1 MIGAQ
6 GGQKIGLK
14 NGKVE
19 AMETKGSAE
28 LTTQAREVSKILQR
42 ARCEQALLRVF
53 DEAST
58 EREDGASPT
67 IESSSPAVL
76 EEIALEVALGAAALI
91 RRRRGELADE
101 HGHVGV
107 VGTKTSEVDPVTEV
121 DQASEKLIVE
131 QLLQRVPG
139 SRVLGEEGG
148 LSSEHSAP
156 GEVLWI
162 VDPIDGT
169 VNFLYGV
176 PAYAVSIA
184 AVVDG
189 QPVAGVVVDVTA
201 REAYVAH
208 AGGPARRL
216 KSDGAGADLLRVEP
230 AEKETE
236 AGKAPGNASDKALGK
251 ALIATGFSYLAEDRR
266 RQAELL
272 TRLLPK
278 VRDIRRIGSAALD
291 LCRVA
296 SGEVD
301 AYFEHGLG
309 PWDHAAGCLIAAR
322 AGAISVAPD
331 YDVTKEAKA
340 LVLAVKPGVARELA
354 ELLVE

>member
-1 MIGAQ
+1 
-6 GGQKIGLK
+6 
-14 NGKVE
+14 
-19 AMETKGSAE
+19 MENTGSASMSAK
-28 LTTQAREVSKILQR
+28 AREVATILQR
-42 ARCEQALLRVF
+42 AESNQAPLRVF
-53 DEAST
+53 DEVSTVGEAGAST
-58 EREDGASPT
+58 REKT
-67 IESSSPAVL
+67 LSPADL
-76 EEIALEVALGAAALI
+76 EAVALEVAREAAVLI

-121 DQASEKLIVE
+121 DQASEKLITE

-139 SRVLGEEGG
+139 SRVLGEESG
-148 LSSEHSAP
+148 LSSEDSAP

-184 AVVDG
+184 AVVNG
-189 QPVAGVVVDVTA
+189 QPVAGVVVDVTGQV
-201 REAYVAH
+201 AYVAH

-216 KSDGAGADLLRVEP
+216 QDSAGSADSSDKAAAVTLRVEP
-230 AEKETE
+230 AEQE
-236 AGKAPGNASDKALGK
+236 AAPGGALGK
-251 ALIATGFSYLAEDRR
+251 ALVATGFSYVAEDRR
-266 RQAELL
+266 RQAERL

-340 LVLAVKPGVARELA
+340 LVLAVKPGVAAELA

>member
-1 MIGAQ
+1 
-6 GGQKIGLK
+6 
-14 NGKVE
+14 
-19 AMETKGSAE
+19 MENTGSASMSAK
-28 LTTQAREVSKILQR
+28 AREVATILQR
-42 ARCEQALLRVF
+42 AESNQAPLRVF
-53 DEAST
+53 DEVSTVGEAGAST
-58 EREDGASPT
+58 REKT
-67 IESSSPAVL
+67 LSPADL
-76 EEIALEVALGAAALI
+76 EAVALEVAREAAVLI

-121 DQASEKLIVE
+121 DQASEKLITE

-139 SRVLGEEGG
+139 SRVLGEESG
-148 LSSEHSAP
+148 LSSEDSAP

-184 AVVDG
+184 AVVNG
-189 QPVAGVVVDVTA
+189 QPVAGVVVDVTGQV
-201 REAYVAH
+201 AYVAH

-216 KSDGAGADLLRVEP
+216 KDIADKAAAVTLRVEP
-230 AEKETE
+230 AEQE
-236 AGKAPGNASDKALGK
+236 AAPGGALGK
-251 ALIATGFSYLAEDRR
+251 ALVATGFSYVAEDRR
-266 RQAELL
+266 RQAERL

-331 YDVTKEAKA
+331 YDVTKEEKA
-340 LVLAVKPGVARELA
+340 LVLAVKPGVAAELA

>member
-1 MIGAQ
+1 
-6 GGQKIGLK
+6 
-14 NGKVE
+14 
-19 AMETKGSAE
+19 MENTGSASMSAK
-28 LTTQAREVSKILQR
+28 AREVATILQR
-42 ARCEQALLRVF
+42 AESNQAPLRVF
-53 DEAST
+53 DEVSTAGEAGAST
-58 EREDGASPT
+58 REKT
-67 IESSSPAVL
+67 LSPADL
-76 EEIALEVALGAAALI
+76 EAVALEVAREAAVLI

-121 DQASEKLIVE
+121 DQASEKLITE

-139 SRVLGEEGG
+139 SRVLGEESG
-148 LSSEHSAP
+148 LSSEDSAP

-169 VNFLYGV
+169 VNFLYGI

-184 AVVDG
+184 AVVNG
-189 QPVAGVVVDVTA
+189 QPVAGVVVDVTGQV
-201 REAYVAH
+201 AYVAH

-216 KSDGAGADLLRVEP
+216 QDSAGSADSSDKAAAVTLRVEP
-230 AEKETE
+230 AEQE
-236 AGKAPGNASDKALGK
+236 AAPGGALGK
-251 ALIATGFSYLAEDRR
+251 ALVATGFSYVAEDRR
-266 RQAELL
+266 RQAERL
-272 TRLLPK
+272 TRLLPQ

-340 LVLAVKPGVARELA
+340 LVLAVKPGVAAELA

>member
-1 MIGAQ
+1 
-6 GGQKIGLK
+6 
-14 NGKVE
+14 
-19 AMETKGSAE
+19 MENTGSASMSAK
-28 LTTQAREVSKILQR
+28 AREVATILQR
-42 ARCEQALLRVF
+42 AESNQAPLRVF
-53 DEAST
+53 DEVSTAGEAGAST
-58 EREDGASPT
+58 RGKT
-67 IESSSPAVL
+67 LSPADL
-76 EEIALEVALGAAALI
+76 EAVALEVAREAAVLI

-121 DQASEKLIVE
+121 DQASEKLITE

-139 SRVLGEEGG
+139 SRVLGEESG
-148 LSSEHSAP
+148 LSSEDSAP

-184 AVVDG
+184 AVVNG
-189 QPVAGVVVDVTA
+189 QPVAGVVVDVTGQV
-201 REAYVAH
+201 AYVAH

-216 KSDGAGADLLRVEP
+216 KDIADKAAAVTLRVEP
-230 AEKETE
+230 AEQE
-236 AGKAPGNASDKALGK
+236 AAPGGALGK
-251 ALIATGFSYLAEDRR
+251 ALVATGFSYVAEDRR
-266 RQAELL
+266 RQAERL

-331 YDVTKEAKA
+331 YDVTKEEKA
-340 LVLAVKPGVARELA
+340 LVLAVKPGVAAELA

>member
-1 MIGAQ
+1 MEA
-6 GGQKIGLK
+6 KGLT
-14 NGKVE
+14 E
-19 AMETKGSAE
+19 LSA
-28 LTTQAREVSKILQR
+28 QAREVTAILQR
-42 ARCEQALLRVF
+42 AQSEQAPLRVF

-58 EREDGASPT
+58 AGEAAASPR
-67 IESSSPAVL
+67 ESSFSPADL
-76 EEIALEVALGAAALI
+76 EEISLEVALEAAALI

-107 VGTKTSEVDPVTEV
+107 MGTKTSEVDPVTEV
-121 DQASEKLIVE
+121 DQTSEKLIAE

-139 SRVLGEEGG
+139 SRVLGEESG
-148 LSSEHSAP
+148 LSSEKSES

-184 AVVDG
+184 AVIDG

-201 REAYVAH
+201 RTAFVAH
-208 AGGPARRL
+208 AGGPARRIVTDRG
-216 KSDGAGADLLRVEP
+216 DGADIDGGDADSVEVLRVEP
-230 AEKETE
+230 AEREEE
-236 AGKAPGNASDKALGK
+236 AGEAPGQGISK

-266 RQAELL
+266 RQAERL
-272 TRLLPK
+272 TRILPK

-331 YDVTKEAKA
+331 YDVMKEAKA
-340 LVLAVKPGVARELA
+340 LVLAVKPGVATELA
-354 ELLVE
+354 ELLVD

>member
-1 MIGAQ
+1 
-6 GGQKIGLK
+6 
-14 NGKVE
+14 
-19 AMETKGSAE
+19 MENTGSASMSAK
-28 LTTQAREVSKILQR
+28 ARKVATILQR
-42 ARCEQALLRVF
+42 AESNQAPLRVF
-53 DEAST
+53 DEVSTAGEAGAST
-58 EREDGASPT
+58 REKT
-67 IESSSPAVL
+67 LSPADL
-76 EEIALEVALGAAALI
+76 EAVALEVARETAVLI

-121 DQASEKLIVE
+121 DQASEKLITE

-139 SRVLGEEGG
+139 SRVLGEESG
-148 LSSEHSAP
+148 LSSEDSAP

-184 AVVDG
+184 AVVNG
-189 QPVAGVVVDVTA
+189 QPVAGVVVDVTGQV
-201 REAYVAH
+201 AYVAH

-216 KSDGAGADLLRVEP
+216 KDIADKAAAVTLRVEP
-230 AEKETE
+230 AEQE
-236 AGKAPGNASDKALGK
+236 AAPGGALGK
-251 ALIATGFSYLAEDRR
+251 ALVATGFSYVAEDRR
-266 RQAELL
+266 RQAERL
-272 TRLLPK
+272 TRLLPQ

-340 LVLAVKPGVARELA
+340 LVLAVKPGVAAELA

>member
-1 MIGAQ
+1 
-6 GGQKIGLK
+6 
-14 NGKVE
+14 
-19 AMETKGSAE
+19 MENTGSASMSAK
-28 LTTQAREVSKILQR
+28 AREVATILQR
-42 ARCEQALLRVF
+42 AESNQAPLRVF
-53 DEAST
+53 DEVSTAGEAGAST
-58 EREDGASPT
+58 REKT
-67 IESSSPAVL
+67 LSPADL
-76 EEIALEVALGAAALI
+76 EAVALEVAREAAVLI

-121 DQASEKLIVE
+121 DQASEKLITE

-139 SRVLGEEGG
+139 SRVLGEESG
-148 LSSEHSAP
+148 LSSEDSAP

-184 AVVDG
+184 AVVNG
-189 QPVAGVVVDVTA
+189 QPVAGVVVDVTGQV
-201 REAYVAH
+201 AYVAH

-216 KSDGAGADLLRVEP
+216 KDIADKAAAVTLRVEP
-230 AEKETE
+230 AEQE
-236 AGKAPGNASDKALGK
+236 AAPGGALGK
-251 ALIATGFSYLAEDRR
+251 ALVATGFSYVAEDRR
-266 RQAELL
+266 RQAERL

-331 YDVTKEAKA
+331 YDVTKEEKA
-340 LVLAVKPGVARELA
+340 LVLAVKPGVAAELA

>member
-1 MIGAQ
+1 M
-6 GGQKIGLK
+6 
-14 NGKVE
+14 
-19 AMETKGSAE
+19 SAK
-28 LTTQAREVSKILQR
+28 ARDVAAILQR
-42 ARCEQALLRVF
+42 AQSEQAPLRVF
-53 DEAST
+53 DEVSTAGEAGAST
-58 EREDGASPT
+58 RERT
-67 IESSSPAVL
+67 FSPADL
-76 EEIALEVALGAAALI
+76 EAVALEVAREAAVLI

-121 DQASEKLIVE
+121 DQASEKLITE

-139 SRVLGEEGG
+139 SRVLGEESG
-148 LSSEHSAP
+148 LSSEDSAP

-184 AVVDG
+184 AVVDE
-189 QPVAGVVVDVTA
+189 QPVAGVVVDVTGQV
-201 REAYVAH
+201 AYVAH

-216 KSDGAGADLLRVEP
+216 KDIADKAAAVTLRVEP
-230 AEKETE
+230 AEQE
-236 AGKAPGNASDKALGK
+236 AAPGGALGK
-251 ALIATGFSYLAEDRR
+251 ALVATGFSYVAEDRR
-266 RQAELL
+266 RQAERL
-272 TRLLPK
+272 TRLLPQ

-340 LVLAVKPGVARELA
+340 LVLAVKPGVAAELA

>member
-1 MIGAQ
+1 
-6 GGQKIGLK
+6 
-14 NGKVE
+14 
-19 AMETKGSAE
+19 METTGSASMSAK
-28 LTTQAREVSKILQR
+28 ARDVAAILQR
-42 ARCEQALLRVF
+42 AQSEQALLRVF
-53 DEAST
+53 DEVSTAGEAGAST
-58 EREDGASPT
+58 RERT
-67 IESSSPAVL
+67 FSPADL
-76 EEIALEVALGAAALI
+76 EAVALEVAREAAVLI

-121 DQASEKLIVE
+121 DQASEKLITE

-139 SRVLGEEGG
+139 SRVLGEESG
-148 LSSEHSAP
+148 LSSEDSAP

-184 AVVDG
+184 AVVDE
-189 QPVAGVVVDVTA
+189 QPVAGVVVDVTGQV
-201 REAYVAH
+201 AYVAH

-216 KSDGAGADLLRVEP
+216 KDIADKAAAVTLRVEP
-230 AEKETE
+230 AEQE
-236 AGKAPGNASDKALGK
+236 AAPGGALGK
-251 ALIATGFSYLAEDRR
+251 ALVATGFSYVAEDRR
-266 RQAELL
+266 RQAERL
-272 TRLLPK
+272 TRLLPQ

-340 LVLAVKPGVARELA
+340 LVLAVKPGVAAELA

>member
-1 MIGAQ
+1 MI
-6 GGQKIGLK
+6 K

-19 AMETKGSAE
+19 SMETTGSAS
-28 LTTQAREVSKILQR
+28 LSAKARDVAAILQW
-42 ARCEQALLRVF
+42 AQSEQAPLRVF
-53 DEAST
+53 DEVSTAGEAGAST
-58 EREDGASPT
+58 REKT
-67 IESSSPAVL
+67 LSPADL
-76 EEIALEVALGAAALI
+76 EAVALEVAREAAVLI

-121 DQASEKLIVE
+121 DQASEKLIAE

-148 LSSEHSAP
+148 LSREASGS

-189 QPVAGVVVDVTA
+189 QPVAGVVVDVTGQV
-201 REAYVAH
+201 AYVAH

-216 KSDGAGADLLRVEP
+216 KESADNAAADTLRVEP
-230 AEKETE
+230 AEQEV
-236 AGKAPGNASDKALGK
+236 APGGALGK
-251 ALIATGFSYLAEDRR
+251 ALIATGFSYVAEDRR
-266 RQAELL
+266 RQAERL
-272 TRLLPK
+272 TRLLPQ

-331 YDVTKEAKA
+331 YDVPKEAKA
-340 LVLAVKPGVARELA
+340 LVLAAKPGVAAELA

>member
-1 MIGAQ
+1 MI
-6 GGQKIGLK
+6 K

-19 AMETKGSAE
+19 GMETMGSAN
-28 LTTQAREVSKILQR
+28 LSAKARDVATILQR
-42 ARCEQALLRVF
+42 AQSEQAPLRVF
-53 DEAST
+53 DEVSTTGEAGAST
-58 EREDGASPT
+58 RKKT
-67 IESSSPAVL
+67 FSPADL
-76 EEIALEVALGAAALI
+76 EAVALDVGLEAAALI
-91 RRRRGELADE
+91 RRRRGELADQ

-121 DQASEKLIVE
+121 DQASEQLIVE
-131 QLLQRVPG
+131 QLLARVPG

-148 LSSEHSAP
+148 LSSEAGGP

-201 REAYVAH
+201 QVAYVAH
-208 AGGPARRL
+208 AGGAARRL
-216 KSDGAGADLLRVEP
+216 KTGGADSADSADSADLLRVES
-230 AEKETE
+230 AEQGAET
-236 AGKAPGNASDKALGK
+236 GKAPGEALGK
-251 ALIATGFSYLAEDRR
+251 ALVATGFSYVAEDRR
-266 RQAELL
+266 CQAQRL
-272 TRLLPK
+272 TRLLPN

-331 YDVTKEAKA
+331 YGVTKEAKA
-340 LVLAVKPGVARELA
+340 LVLAVKPGVAAELA

>member
-1 MIGAQ
+1 M
-6 GGQKIGLK
+6 
-14 NGKVE
+14 
-19 AMETKGSAE
+19 SAK
-28 LTTQAREVSKILQR
+28 AREVATIFQR
-42 ARCEQALLRVF
+42 AESNQAPLRVF
-53 DEAST
+53 DEVSTAGEAGAST
-58 EREDGASPT
+58 REKT
-67 IESSSPAVL
+67 LSPADL
-76 EEIALEVALGAAALI
+76 EAVALEVARETAVLI

-121 DQASEKLIVE
+121 DQASEKLITE

-139 SRVLGEEGG
+139 SRVLGEESG
-148 LSSEHSAP
+148 LSSEDSAP

-184 AVVDG
+184 AVVNG
-189 QPVAGVVVDVTA
+189 QPVAGVVVDVTGQV
-201 REAYVAH
+201 AYVAH

-216 KSDGAGADLLRVEP
+216 KDIADKAAAVTLRVEP
-230 AEKETE
+230 AEQE
-236 AGKAPGNASDKALGK
+236 AAPGGALGK
-251 ALIATGFSYLAEDRR
+251 ALVATGFSYVAEDRR
-266 RQAELL
+266 RQAERL

-331 YDVTKEAKA
+331 YDVTKEEKA
-340 LVLAVKPGVARELA
+340 LVLAVKPGVAAELA

>member
-1 MIGAQ
+1 
-6 GGQKIGLK
+6 
-14 NGKVE
+14 
-19 AMETKGSAE
+19 MENTGSASMSAK
-28 LTTQAREVSKILQR
+28 AREVATILQR
-42 ARCEQALLRVF
+42 AESNQAPLRVF
-53 DEAST
+53 DEVSTAGEAGAST
-58 EREDGASPT
+58 REKT
-67 IESSSPAVL
+67 LSPADL
-76 EEIALEVALGAAALI
+76 EAVALEVAREAAVLI

-121 DQASEKLIVE
+121 DQASEKLITE

-139 SRVLGEEGG
+139 SRVLGEESG
-148 LSSEHSAP
+148 LSSEDSAP

-184 AVVDG
+184 AVVNG
-189 QPVAGVVVDVTA
+189 QPVAGVVVDVTGQV
-201 REAYVAH
+201 AYVAH

-216 KSDGAGADLLRVEP
+216 KDSADKAAAVTLRVEP
-230 AEKETE
+230 AEQE
-236 AGKAPGNASDKALGK
+236 AAPGGALGK
-251 ALIATGFSYLAEDRR
+251 ALVATGFSYVAEDRR
-266 RQAELL
+266 RQAERL
-272 TRLLPK
+272 TRLLPE

-340 LVLAVKPGVARELA
+340 LVLAVKPGVAAELA

>member
-1 MIGAQ
+1 MI
-6 GGQKIGLK
+6 K

-19 AMETKGSAE
+19 TMETTGSAK
-28 LTTQAREVSKILQR
+28 LSAKSRDVAMILQR
-42 ARCEQALLRVF
+42 AQSEQAPLRVF
-53 DEAST
+53 DEVSTAGEARAST
-58 EREDGASPT
+58 REKT
-67 IESSSPAVL
+67 LSPADL
-76 EEIALEVALGAAALI
+76 EAVALDVGLEAATLI

-101 HGHVGV
+101 HGYVGV

-131 QLLQRVPG
+131 QLLARVPG

-148 LSSEHSAP
+148 LNREAGDP
-156 GEVLWI
+156 GEILWI

-201 REAYVAH
+201 QVAFVAH
-208 AGGPARRL
+208 AGGSARRL
-216 KSDGAGADLLRVEP
+216 KTDGAVSADSGDLLRVESAKQG
-230 AEKETE
+230 AET
-236 AGKAPGNASDKALGK
+236 GK
-251 ALIATGFSYLAEDRR
+251 ALVATGFSYVAEDRR
-266 RQAELL
+266 RQAERL

-331 YDVTKEAKA
+331 YDVTKEEKA
-340 LVLAVKPGVARELA
+340 LVLAVKPGVAVELA
-354 ELLVE
+354 ELLME

>member
-1 MIGAQ
+1 MI
-6 GGQKIGLK
+6 K

-19 AMETKGSAE
+19 GMETMGSAN
-28 LTTQAREVSKILQR
+28 LSAKASDVAAILQR
-42 ARCEQALLRVF
+42 AQSGQAPLRVF
-53 DEAST
+53 DEVST
-58 EREDGASPT
+58 TEEAGASIRKKT
-67 IESSSPAVL
+67 FSPADL
-76 EEIALEVALGAAALI
+76 EAVALDVGLEAAALI
-91 RRRRGELADE
+91 RRRRGELADQ

-121 DQASEKLIVE
+121 DQVSEQLIVE
-131 QLLQRVPG
+131 QLLARVPG

-148 LSSEHSAP
+148 LSSEAGGP

-201 REAYVAH
+201 QVAYVAH
-208 AGGPARRL
+208 AGGSARRL
-216 KSDGAGADLLRVEP
+216 KTGGADSADNADLLRVES
-230 AEKETE
+230 AEQGAETD
-236 AGKAPGNASDKALGK
+236 KAPGEALGK
-251 ALIATGFSYLAEDRR
+251 ALVATGFSYVAEDRR
-266 RQAELL
+266 CQAERL

-331 YDVTKEAKA
+331 YGVTKEAKA
-340 LVLAVKPGVARELA
+340 LVLAAKPGVAAELA
-354 ELLVE
+354 QLLVE

>member
-1 MIGAQ
+1 
-6 GGQKIGLK
+6 
-14 NGKVE
+14 
-19 AMETKGSAE
+19 MENTGSASMSAK
-28 LTTQAREVSKILQR
+28 AREVATILQR
-42 ARCEQALLRVF
+42 AESNQAPLRVF
-53 DEAST
+53 DEVSTAGEAGAST
-58 EREDGASPT
+58 RGKT
-67 IESSSPAVL
+67 LSPADL
-76 EEIALEVALGAAALI
+76 EAVALEVAREAAVLI

-107 VGTKTSEVDPVTEV
+107 VETKTSEVDPVTEV
-121 DQASEKLIVE
+121 DQASEKVITE

-139 SRVLGEEGG
+139 SRVLGEESG
-148 LSSEHSAP
+148 LSSEDSAP

-184 AVVDG
+184 AVVDE
-189 QPVAGVVVDVTA
+189 QPVAGVVVDVTGQV
-201 REAYVAH
+201 AYVAH

-216 KSDGAGADLLRVEP
+216 KDIADKAAAVTLRVEP
-230 AEKETE
+230 AEQE
-236 AGKAPGNASDKALGK
+236 AAPGGALGK
-251 ALIATGFSYLAEDRR
+251 ALVATGFSYVAEDRR
-266 RQAELL
+266 RQAERL
-272 TRLLPK
+272 TRLLPQ

-291 LCRVA
+291 LCRAA

-340 LVLAVKPGVARELA
+340 LVMAVKPGVAAELA

>member
-1 MIGAQ
+1 
-6 GGQKIGLK
+6 
-14 NGKVE
+14 
-19 AMETKGSAE
+19 METTGSASMSAK
-28 LTTQAREVSKILQR
+28 ARDVAAILQR
-42 ARCEQALLRVF
+42 AQSEQAPLRVF
-53 DEAST
+53 DEVSTAGEAGAST
-58 EREDGASPT
+58 RERT
-67 IESSSPAVL
+67 FSPADL
-76 EEIALEVALGAAALI
+76 EAVALEVAREAAVLI

-121 DQASEKLIVE
+121 DQASEKLITE

-139 SRVLGEEGG
+139 SRVLGEESG
-148 LSSEHSAP
+148 LSSEDSAP

-184 AVVDG
+184 AVVNG
-189 QPVAGVVVDVTA
+189 QPVAGVVVDVTGQV
-201 REAYVAH
+201 AYVAH

-216 KSDGAGADLLRVEP
+216 KDIADKAAAVTLRVEP
-230 AEKETE
+230 AEQE
-236 AGKAPGNASDKALGK
+236 AAPGGALGK
-251 ALIATGFSYLAEDRR
+251 ALVATGFSYVAEDRR
-266 RQAELL
+266 RQAERL
-272 TRLLPK
+272 TRLLPQ

-340 LVLAVKPGVARELA
+340 LVLAVKPGVAAELA

>member
-1 MIGAQ
+1 
-6 GGQKIGLK
+6 
-14 NGKVE
+14 
-19 AMETKGSAE
+19 MENTGSASMSAK
-28 LTTQAREVSKILQR
+28 ARKVATILQR
-42 ARCEQALLRVF
+42 AESNQAPLRVF
-53 DEAST
+53 DEVSTAGEAGAST
-58 EREDGASPT
+58 REKT
-67 IESSSPAVL
+67 LSPADL
-76 EEIALEVALGAAALI
+76 EAVALEVAREAAVLI

-121 DQASEKLIVE
+121 DQASEKVITE

-139 SRVLGEEGG
+139 SRVLGEESG
-148 LSSEHSAP
+148 LSSEDSAP

-184 AVVDG
+184 AVVNG
-189 QPVAGVVVDVTA
+189 QPVAGVVVDVTGQV
-201 REAYVAH
+201 AYVAH

-216 KSDGAGADLLRVEP
+216 KDSADKAAAVTLRVEP
-230 AEKETE
+230 AEQE
-236 AGKAPGNASDKALGK
+236 AAPGGALGK
-251 ALIATGFSYLAEDRR
+251 ALVATGFSYVAEDRR
-266 RQAELL
+266 RQAERL
-272 TRLLPK
+272 TRLLPQ

-340 LVLAVKPGVARELA
+340 LVLAVKPGVAAELA

>member
-1 MIGAQ
+1 M
-6 GGQKIGLK
+6 
-14 NGKVE
+14 
-19 AMETKGSAE
+19 SAK
-28 LTTQAREVSKILQR
+28 AREVATIFQ
-42 ARCEQALLRVF
+42 QAESNQAPLRVF
-53 DEAST
+53 DEVSTAGEAGAST
-58 EREDGASPT
+58 REKT
-67 IESSSPAVL
+67 LSPADL
-76 EEIALEVALGAAALI
+76 EAVALEVAREAAVLI

-121 DQASEKLIVE
+121 DQASEKVITE

-139 SRVLGEEGG
+139 SRVLGEESG
-148 LSSEHSAP
+148 LSSEDSAP

-184 AVVDG
+184 AVVDE
-189 QPVAGVVVDVTA
+189 QPVAGVVVDVTGQV
-201 REAYVAH
+201 AYVAH

-216 KSDGAGADLLRVEP
+216 QDIADKAAAVTLRVEP
-230 AEKETE
+230 AEQEV
-236 AGKAPGNASDKALGK
+236 APGGALGK
-251 ALIATGFSYLAEDRR
+251 ALVATGFSYVAEDRR
-266 RQAELL
+266 RQAERL
-272 TRLLPK
+272 TRLLPQ

-340 LVLAVKPGVARELA
+340 LVLAVKPGVAAELA

>member
-1 MIGAQ
+1 MI
-6 GGQKIGLK
+6 K

-19 AMETKGSAE
+19 TMETTGSAN
-28 LTTQAREVSKILQR
+28 LSAQAREVAAILQQAQPER
-42 ARCEQALLRVF
+42 ATLRVF
-53 DEAST
+53 DEVST
-58 EREDGASPT
+58 AGEAGASQN
-67 IESSSPAVL
+67 EKNLSPADL
-76 EEIALEVALGAAALI
+76 EETALEVALEAAALI
-91 RRRRGELADE
+91 RRRRSELADE

-121 DQASEKLIVE
+121 DQASENLIME
-131 QLLQRVPG
+131 QLLARVPG
-139 SRVLGEEGG
+139 ACVLGEEGG
-148 LSSEHSAP
+148 LSREASGP
-156 GEVLWI
+156 GEILWI

-201 REAYVAH
+201 QVAYVAH
-208 AGGPARRL
+208 AGGTARRWKANATGVDTL
-216 KSDGAGADLLRVEP
+216 IVEP
-230 AEKETE
+230 VERA
-236 AGKAPGNASDKALGK
+236 AAPDRALGK
-251 ALIATGFSYLAEDRR
+251 ALVATGFSYVAEDRR
-266 RQAELL
+266 RQAERL

-331 YDVTKEAKA
+331 YDVTKEEKA
-340 LVLAVKPGVARELA
+340 LVLAVKPGVAAELA

>member
-1 MIGAQ
+1 
-6 GGQKIGLK
+6 
-14 NGKVE
+14 
-19 AMETKGSAE
+19 MENTGSASMSAK
-28 LTTQAREVSKILQR
+28 AREVATIFQR
-42 ARCEQALLRVF
+42 AESNQAPLRVF
-53 DEAST
+53 DEVSTAGEAGAST
-58 EREDGASPT
+58 REKT
-67 IESSSPAVL
+67 LSPADL
-76 EEIALEVALGAAALI
+76 EAVALEVAREAAVLI

-121 DQASEKLIVE
+121 DQASEKVITE

-139 SRVLGEEGG
+139 SRVLGEESG
-148 LSSEHSAP
+148 LSSEDSAP

-184 AVVDG
+184 AVVDE
-189 QPVAGVVVDVTA
+189 QPVAGVVVDVTGQV
-201 REAYVAH
+201 AYVAH

-216 KSDGAGADLLRVEP
+216 QDIADKAAAVTLRVEP
-230 AEKETE
+230 AEQEV
-236 AGKAPGNASDKALGK
+236 APGGALGK
-251 ALIATGFSYLAEDRR
+251 ALVATGFSYVAEDRR
-266 RQAELL
+266 RQAERL
-272 TRLLPK
+272 TRLLPQ

-331 YDVTKEAKA
+331 YDVTKEEKA
-340 LVLAVKPGVARELA
+340 LVLAVKPGVAAELA

>member
-1 MIGAQ
+1 MSTAG
-6 GGQKIGLK
+6 
-14 NGKVE
+14 E
-19 AMETKGSAE
+19 AG
-28 LTTQAREVSKILQR
+28 
-42 ARCEQALLRVF
+42 
-53 DEAST
+53 AST
-58 EREDGASPT
+58 REKT
-67 IESSSPAVL
+67 LSPADL
-76 EEIALEVALGAAALI
+76 EAVALEVARETAVLI

-121 DQASEKLIVE
+121 DQASEKLITE

-139 SRVLGEEGG
+139 SRVLGEESG
-148 LSSEHSAP
+148 LSSEDSAP

-184 AVVDG
+184 AVVNG
-189 QPVAGVVVDVTA
+189 QPVAGVVVDVTGQV
-201 REAYVAH
+201 AYVAH

-216 KSDGAGADLLRVEP
+216 KDIADKAAAVTLRVEP
-230 AEKETE
+230 AEQE
-236 AGKAPGNASDKALGK
+236 AAPGGALGK
-251 ALIATGFSYLAEDRR
+251 ALVATGFSYVAEDRR
-266 RQAELL
+266 RQAERL

-331 YDVTKEAKA
+331 YDVTKEEKA
-340 LVLAVKPGVARELA
+340 LVLAVKPGVAAELA

>member
-1 MIGAQ
+1 MSA
-6 GGQKIGLK
+6 KAR
-14 NGKVE
+14 KV
-19 AMETKGSAE
+19 AT
-28 LTTQAREVSKILQR
+28 ILQR
-42 ARCEQALLRVF
+42 AESNQAPLRVF
-53 DEAST
+53 DEVSTAGEAGAST
-58 EREDGASPT
+58 REKT
-67 IESSSPAVL
+67 LSPADL
-76 EEIALEVALGAAALI
+76 EAVALEVARETAVLI

-121 DQASEKLIVE
+121 DQASEKLITE

-139 SRVLGEEGG
+139 SRVLGEESG
-148 LSSEHSAP
+148 LSSEDSAP

-184 AVVDG
+184 AVVNG
-189 QPVAGVVVDVTA
+189 QPVAGVVVDVTGQV
-201 REAYVAH
+201 AYVAH

-216 KSDGAGADLLRVEP
+216 KDIADKAAAVTLRVEP
-230 AEKETE
+230 AEQE
-236 AGKAPGNASDKALGK
+236 AAPGGALGK
-251 ALIATGFSYLAEDRR
+251 ALVATGFSYVAEDRR
-266 RQAELL
+266 RQAERL
-272 TRLLPK
+272 TRLLPQ

-340 LVLAVKPGVARELA
+340 LVLAVKPGVAAELA

>member
-1 MIGAQ
+1 M
-6 GGQKIGLK
+6 
-14 NGKVE
+14 
-19 AMETKGSAE
+19 
-28 LTTQAREVSKILQR
+28 
-42 ARCEQALLRVF
+42 
-53 DEAST
+53 
-58 EREDGASPT
+58 
-67 IESSSPAVL
+67 
-76 EEIALEVALGAAALI
+76 
-91 RRRRGELADE
+91 
-101 HGHVGV
+101 
-107 VGTKTSEVDPVTEV
+107 
-121 DQASEKLIVE
+121 
-131 QLLQRVPG
+131 
-139 SRVLGEEGG
+139 LGEESG
-148 LSSEHSAP
+148 LSSEDSAP

-184 AVVDG
+184 AVVNG
-189 QPVAGVVVDVTA
+189 QPVAGVVVDVTGQV
-201 REAYVAH
+201 AYVAH

-216 KSDGAGADLLRVEP
+216 KDIADKAAAVTLRVEP
-230 AEKETE
+230 AEQE
-236 AGKAPGNASDKALGK
+236 AAPGGALGK
-251 ALIATGFSYLAEDRR
+251 ALVATGFSYVAEDRR
-266 RQAELL
+266 RQAERL
-272 TRLLPK
+272 TRLLPQ

-340 LVLAVKPGVARELA
+340 LVLAVKPGVAAELA

>member
-1 MIGAQ
+1 
-6 GGQKIGLK
+6 
-14 NGKVE
+14 
-19 AMETKGSAE
+19 MENTGSASMSAK
-28 LTTQAREVSKILQR
+28 AREVATILQR
-42 ARCEQALLRVF
+42 AESNQAPLRVF
-53 DEAST
+53 DEVSTVGEAGAST
-58 EREDGASPT
+58 RGKT
-67 IESSSPAVL
+67 LSPADL
-76 EEIALEVALGAAALI
+76 EAVALEVAREAAVLI

-121 DQASEKLIVE
+121 DQASEKLITE

-139 SRVLGEEGG
+139 SRVLGEESG
-148 LSSEHSAP
+148 LSSEDSAP

-184 AVVDG
+184 AVVNG
-189 QPVAGVVVDVTA
+189 QPVAGVVVDVTGQV
-201 REAYVAH
+201 AYVAH

-216 KSDGAGADLLRVEP
+216 KDIADKAAAVTLRVEP
-230 AEKETE
+230 AEQE
-236 AGKAPGNASDKALGK
+236 AAPGGALGK
-251 ALIATGFSYLAEDRR
+251 ALVATGFSYVAEDRR
-266 RQAELL
+266 RQAERL

-331 YDVTKEAKA
+331 YDVTKEEKA
-340 LVLAVKPGVARELA
+340 LVLAVKPGVAAELA

>member
-1 MIGAQ
+1 MI
-6 GGQKIGLK
+6 K

-19 AMETKGSAE
+19 SMETTGSASMSAK
-28 LTTQAREVSKILQR
+28 ARDVAAILQR
-42 ARCEQALLRVF
+42 AQSEQAPLRVF
-53 DEAST
+53 DEVSTAGEAGAST
-58 EREDGASPT
+58 RERT
-67 IESSSPAVL
+67 FSPADL
-76 EEIALEVALGAAALI
+76 EAVALEVAREAAVLI
-91 RRRRGELADE
+91 RRRRGELVDE

-131 QLLQRVPG
+131 QLLARVPG

-148 LSSEHSAP
+148 LSREASGP

-184 AVVDG
+184 AVVDE

-201 REAYVAH
+201 QVAYVAH

-216 KSDGAGADLLRVEP
+216 KTGSADRLRVEP
-230 AEKETE
+230 AEREAET
-236 AGKAPGNASDKALGK
+236 GSAPGQAADKALGK
-251 ALIATGFSYLAEDRR
+251 ALIATGFSYVAEDRR
-266 RQAELL
+266 RQAERL
-272 TRLLPK
+272 TRLLPE

-331 YDVTKEAKA
+331 YDVPKEAKA
-340 LVLAVKPGVARELA
+340 LVLAAKPGVAAELA

>member
-1 MIGAQ
+1 
-6 GGQKIGLK
+6 
-14 NGKVE
+14 
-19 AMETKGSAE
+19 MENTGSASMSAK
-28 LTTQAREVSKILQR
+28 AREVATILQR
-42 ARCEQALLRVF
+42 AESNQAPLRVF
-53 DEAST
+53 DEVSTAGEAGAST
-58 EREDGASPT
+58 RGKT
-67 IESSSPAVL
+67 LSPADL
-76 EEIALEVALGAAALI
+76 EAVALEVAREAAVLI

-107 VGTKTSEVDPVTEV
+107 VGTKTSEGDPVTEV
-121 DQASEKLIVE
+121 DQASEKLITE

-139 SRVLGEEGG
+139 SRVLGEESG
-148 LSSEHSAP
+148 LSSEDSAP

-184 AVVDG
+184 AVVNG
-189 QPVAGVVVDVTA
+189 QPVAGVVVDVTGQV
-201 REAYVAH
+201 AYVAH

-216 KSDGAGADLLRVEP
+216 KDIADKAAAVTLRVEP
-230 AEKETE
+230 AEQE
-236 AGKAPGNASDKALGK
+236 AAPGGALGK
-251 ALIATGFSYLAEDRR
+251 ALVATGFSYVAEDRR
-266 RQAELL
+266 RQAERL

-331 YDVTKEAKA
+331 YDVTKEEKA
-340 LVLAVKPGVARELA
+340 LVLAVKPGVAAELA

>member
-1 MIGAQ
+1 
-6 GGQKIGLK
+6 
-14 NGKVE
+14 
-19 AMETKGSAE
+19 METTGSASMSAK
-28 LTTQAREVSKILQR
+28 ARDVAAILQR
-42 ARCEQALLRVF
+42 AQSEQAPLRVF
-53 DEAST
+53 DEVSTAGEAGAST
-58 EREDGASPT
+58 RERT
-67 IESSSPAVL
+67 FSPADL
-76 EEIALEVALGAAALI
+76 EAVALEVAREAAVLI

-121 DQASEKLIVE
+121 DQASEKLITE

-139 SRVLGEEGG
+139 SRVLGEESG
-148 LSSEHSAP
+148 LSSEDSAP

-184 AVVDG
+184 AVVDE
-189 QPVAGVVVDVTA
+189 QPVAGVVVDVTGQV
-201 REAYVAH
+201 AYVAH

-216 KSDGAGADLLRVEP
+216 KDIADKAAAVTLRVEP
-230 AEKETE
+230 AEQE
-236 AGKAPGNASDKALGK
+236 AAPGGALGK
-251 ALIATGFSYLAEDRR
+251 ALVATGFSYVAEDRR
-266 RQAELL
+266 RQAERL
-272 TRLLPK
+272 TRLLPQ

-340 LVLAVKPGVARELA
+340 LVLAVKPGVAAELA

>member
-1 MIGAQ
+1 
-6 GGQKIGLK
+6 
-14 NGKVE
+14 
-19 AMETKGSAE
+19 MENTGSASMSAK
-28 LTTQAREVSKILQR
+28 AREVATILQR
-42 ARCEQALLRVF
+42 AESNQAPLRVF
-53 DEAST
+53 DEVSTAGEAGAST
-58 EREDGASPT
+58 REKT
-67 IESSSPAVL
+67 LSPADL
-76 EEIALEVALGAAALI
+76 EAVALEVAREAAVLI

-121 DQASEKLIVE
+121 DQASEKVITE

-139 SRVLGEEGG
+139 SRVLGEESG
-148 LSSEHSAP
+148 LSSEDSAP

-184 AVVDG
+184 AVVNG
-189 QPVAGVVVDVTA
+189 QPVAGVVVDVTGQV
-201 REAYVAH
+201 AYVAH

-216 KSDGAGADLLRVEP
+216 KDSADKAAAVTLRVEP
-230 AEKETE
+230 AEQE
-236 AGKAPGNASDKALGK
+236 AAPGGALGK
-251 ALIATGFSYLAEDRR
+251 ALVATGFSYVAEDRR
-266 RQAELL
+266 RQAERL
-272 TRLLPK
+272 TRLLPQ

-340 LVLAVKPGVARELA
+340 LVLAVKPGVAAELA

>member
-1 MIGAQ
+1 
-6 GGQKIGLK
+6 
-14 NGKVE
+14 
-19 AMETKGSAE
+19 MENTGSASMSAK
-28 LTTQAREVSKILQR
+28 AREVATIFQR
-42 ARCEQALLRVF
+42 AESNQAPLRVF
-53 DEAST
+53 DEVSTAGEAGAST
-58 EREDGASPT
+58 REKT
-67 IESSSPAVL
+67 LSPADL
-76 EEIALEVALGAAALI
+76 EAVALEVAREAAVLI

-121 DQASEKLIVE
+121 DQASEKVITE

-139 SRVLGEEGG
+139 SRVLGEESG
-148 LSSEHSAP
+148 LSSEDSAP

-184 AVVDG
+184 AVVDE
-189 QPVAGVVVDVTA
+189 QPVAGVVVDVTGQV
-201 REAYVAH
+201 AYVAH

-216 KSDGAGADLLRVEP
+216 QDIADKAAAVTLRVEP
-230 AEKETE
+230 AEQEV
-236 AGKAPGNASDKALGK
+236 APGGALGK
-251 ALIATGFSYLAEDRR
+251 ALVATGFSYVAEDRR
-266 RQAELL
+266 RQAERL
-272 TRLLPK
+272 TRLLPQ

-340 LVLAVKPGVARELA
+340 LVLAVKPGVAAELA

>member
-1 MIGAQ
+1 
-6 GGQKIGLK
+6 
-14 NGKVE
+14 
-19 AMETKGSAE
+19 MENTGSASMSAK
-28 LTTQAREVSKILQR
+28 AREVATILQR
-42 ARCEQALLRVF
+42 AESNQAPLRVF
-53 DEAST
+53 DEVSTAGEAGAST
-58 EREDGASPT
+58 RGKT
-67 IESSSPAVL
+67 LSPADL
-76 EEIALEVALGAAALI
+76 EAVALEVAREAAVLI

-121 DQASEKLIVE
+121 DQASEKLITE

-139 SRVLGEEGG
+139 SRVLGEESG
-148 LSSEHSAP
+148 LSSEDSAP

-169 VNFLYGV
+169 VSFLYGV

-184 AVVDG
+184 AVVNG
-189 QPVAGVVVDVTA
+189 QPVAGVVVDVTGQV
-201 REAYVAH
+201 AYVAH

-216 KSDGAGADLLRVEP
+216 KDIADKAAAVTLRVEP
-230 AEKETE
+230 AEQE
-236 AGKAPGNASDKALGK
+236 AAPGGALGK
-251 ALIATGFSYLAEDRR
+251 ALVATGFSYVAEDRR
-266 RQAELL
+266 RQAERL
-272 TRLLPK
+272 TRLLPQ

-291 LCRVA
+291 LCRAA

-340 LVLAVKPGVARELA
+340 LVMAVKPGVAAELA

>member
-1 MIGAQ
+1 
-6 GGQKIGLK
+6 
-14 NGKVE
+14 
-19 AMETKGSAE
+19 MENTGSASMSAK
-28 LTTQAREVSKILQR
+28 AREVARILQR
-42 ARCEQALLRVF
+42 AESNQAPLRVF
-53 DEAST
+53 DEVSTVGEAGAST
-58 EREDGASPT
+58 REKT
-67 IESSSPAVL
+67 LSPADL
-76 EEIALEVALGAAALI
+76 EAVALEVAREAAVLI

-121 DQASEKLIVE
+121 DQASEKLITE

-139 SRVLGEEGG
+139 SRVLGEESG
-148 LSSEHSAP
+148 LSSEDSAP

-184 AVVDG
+184 AVVNG
-189 QPVAGVVVDVTA
+189 QPVAGVVVDVTGQV
-201 REAYVAH
+201 AYVAH

-216 KSDGAGADLLRVEP
+216 QDSAGSADSSDKAAAVTLRVEP
-230 AEKETE
+230 AEQE
-236 AGKAPGNASDKALGK
+236 AAPGGALGK
-251 ALIATGFSYLAEDRR
+251 ALVATGFSYVAEDRR
-266 RQAELL
+266 RQAERL
-272 TRLLPK
+272 TRLLPQ

-340 LVLAVKPGVARELA
+340 LVLAVKPGVAAELA

>member
-1 MIGAQ
+1 M
-6 GGQKIGLK
+6 
-14 NGKVE
+14 
-19 AMETKGSAE
+19 
-28 LTTQAREVSKILQR
+28 
-42 ARCEQALLRVF
+42 
-53 DEAST
+53 
-58 EREDGASPT
+58 
-67 IESSSPAVL
+67 
-76 EEIALEVALGAAALI
+76 
-91 RRRRGELADE
+91 
-101 HGHVGV
+101 
-107 VGTKTSEVDPVTEV
+107 
-121 DQASEKLIVE
+121 
-131 QLLQRVPG
+131 
-139 SRVLGEEGG
+139 GEEGG
-148 LSSEHSAP
+148 LSSEETGP

-184 AVVDG
+184 AIVDG
-189 QPVAGVVVDVTA
+189 QPVAAVVIDVTA
-201 REAYVAH
+201 QTAYVAH
-208 AGGPARRL
+208 AGGPARWLRG
-216 KSDGAGADLLRVEP
+216 SQQGAEALRVIPEGQ
-230 AEKETE
+230 ESNL
-236 AGKAPGNASDKALGK
+236 GQALV
-251 ALIATGFSYLAEDRR
+251 ATGFSYVADDRR
-266 RQAELL
+266 RQAQLL
-272 TRLLPK
+272 TRVLPK

-340 LVLAVKPGVARELA
+340 LVMAMKPGVAKELA

>member
-1 MIGAQ
+1 MA
-6 GGQKIGLK
+6 K
-14 NGKVE
+14 NGNVE
-19 AMETKGSAE
+19 SMENTGSA
-28 LTTQAREVSKILQR
+28 TMSAKAREVATILQR
-42 ARCEQALLRVF
+42 AESNQAPQRVF
-53 DEAST
+53 DEVSTAGEAGAST
-58 EREDGASPT
+58 RERT
-67 IESSSPAVL
+67 FSPADL
-76 EEIALEVALGAAALI
+76 EAVALEVACEAAVLV

-121 DQASEKLIVE
+121 DQASEKLIAE

-139 SRVLGEEGG
+139 SRVLGEESG
-148 LSSEHSAP
+148 LSSAESAP

-184 AVVDG
+184 AVVDR
-189 QPVAGVVVDVTA
+189 QPVAGVVVDVTGQVV
-201 REAYVAH
+201 YVAH

-216 KSDGAGADLLRVEP
+216 KDSADNAAADTLRVEP
-230 AEKETE
+230 AEQE
-236 AGKAPGNASDKALGK
+236 AAPGGALRKALV
-251 ALIATGFSYLAEDRR
+251 ATGFSYVAEDRR
-266 RQAELL
+266 RQAERL
-272 TRLLPK
+272 TRLLPE

-340 LVLAVKPGVARELA
+340 LVLAAKPGVAAELA

>member
-1 MIGAQ
+1 MI
-6 GGQKIGLK
+6 K

-19 AMETKGSAE
+19 SMENTGSASMSAK
-28 LTTQAREVSKILQR
+28 AREVATILQR
-42 ARCEQALLRVF
+42 AESNQAPLRVF
-53 DEAST
+53 DEVSTAGEAGAST
-58 EREDGASPT
+58 REKT
-67 IESSSPAVL
+67 LSPADL
-76 EEIALEVALGAAALI
+76 EAVALEVAREAAVLI

-121 DQASEKLIVE
+121 DQASEKLITE

-139 SRVLGEEGG
+139 SRVLGEESG
-148 LSSEHSAP
+148 LSSEDSAP

-184 AVVDG
+184 AVVNG
-189 QPVAGVVVDVTA
+189 QPVAGVVVDVTGQV
-201 REAYVAH
+201 AYVAH

-216 KSDGAGADLLRVEP
+216 KDIADKAAAVTLRVEP
-230 AEKETE
+230 AEQE
-236 AGKAPGNASDKALGK
+236 AAPGGALGK
-251 ALIATGFSYLAEDRR
+251 ALVATGFSYVAEDRR
-266 RQAELL
+266 RQAERL
-272 TRLLPK
+272 TRLLPE

-322 AGAISVAPD
+322 AGAISVAPG

-340 LVLAVKPGVARELA
+340 LVLAVKPGVAAELA